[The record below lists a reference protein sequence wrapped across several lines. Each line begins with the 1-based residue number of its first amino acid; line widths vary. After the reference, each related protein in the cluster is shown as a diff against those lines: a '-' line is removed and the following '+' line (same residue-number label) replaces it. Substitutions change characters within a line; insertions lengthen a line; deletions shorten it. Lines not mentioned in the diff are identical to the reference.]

1 MEFLIIT
8 GLSGAGKTRV
18 MDVCEDMDYYCVDNM
33 PTALVRRFAD
43 LCLATKGRF
52 ERVALVLDSRS
63 AEDRAELTG
72 VLDELAGLDCGLR
85 VLFIEAAPAVLIRRY
100 KESRRPHPLAGPG
113 DSIDDCVRRET
124 EYMAPFRE
132 RADHIIDTSS
142 TSLSQLQNKLYEI
155 LAPGRSYFTVHV
167 SSFGFKH
174 GIPPES
180 DLVFDVR
187 CLPNPFYQEDLKPL
201 SGLDKVVA
209 DYIFRFENSRL
220 LLEKLLDLLSF
231 LLPRYMEEG
240 RHTLNISVG
249 CTGGRHRS
257 VAMAKAIADALEKQ
271 NFPVALSHRDMERSA
286 L

>member
-18 MDVCEDMDYYCVDNM
+18 MDLCEDLDYYCVDNL
-33 PTALVRRFAD
+33 PPALVSRFAD
-43 LCLATKGRF
+43 LCLATRGRF
-52 ERVALVLDSRS
+52 ERVALVLDVRAS
-63 AEDRAELTG
+63 ADCAELTA
-72 VLDELAGLDCGLR
+72 VLDELHSRDCGLR
-85 VLFIEAAPAVLIRRY
+85 VLFIEASPAAIIRRY
-100 KESRRPHPLAGPG
+100 KETRRPHPLASPG
-113 DSIDDCVRRET
+113 GSLAEAVRREQ
-124 EYMAPFRE
+124 ELMAPLLD
-132 RADHIIDTSS
+132 RASHVIDT
-142 TSLSQLQNKLYEI
+142 TDLTLSQLQNRLYAL
-155 LAPGRSYFTVHV
+155 LAPGKTYFSVQV

-174 GIPPES
+174 GVPPES

-201 SGLDKVVA
+201 CGLDKPVA
-209 DYIFRFENSRL
+209 DYIFRFDHSRI

-240 RHTLNISVG
+240 RHLLNISVG

-257 VAMAKAIADALEKQ
+257 VAMAKAIADALEEQ
-271 NFPVALSHRDMERSA
+271 GHSVNLLHRDMERSA

>member
-18 MDVCEDMDYYCVDNM
+18 MDLCEDLDYYCVDNM
-33 PTALVRRFAD
+33 PIALVRRFAE

-52 ERVALVLDSRS
+52 ERVALVLDVRAGGDRS
-63 AEDRAELTG
+63 ELTAL
-72 VLDELAGLDCGLR
+72 LDDLAGLDCGLR
-85 VLFIEAAPAVLIRRY
+85 VLFIEATPAILIRRY
-100 KESRRPHPLAGPG
+100 KESRRPHPMAVPG
-113 DSIDDCVRRET
+113 GSIADAVRREQ
-124 EYMAPFRE
+124 EYMAPLLR
-132 RADHIIDTSS
+132 RADHVIDTSE
-142 TSLSQLQNKLYEI
+142 TSLSQLQNQLYAI
-155 LAPGRSYFTVHV
+155 LAPGKTYFSVHI

-174 GIPPES
+174 GVPPES

-201 SGLDKVVA
+201 SGLEKVVS
-209 DYIFRFENSRL
+209 DYIFRFENSQIL
-220 LLEKLLDLLSF
+220 LDKLLDLLSF

-240 RHTLNISVG
+240 RHVLNISIG

-257 VAMAKAIADALEKQ
+257 VAVAKAIADALEQ
-271 NFPVALSHRDMERSA
+271 QGHSVSLSHRDMERSA

>member
-33 PTALVRRFAD
+33 PVPLVRRFAE
-43 LCLATKGRF
+43 LCLATRGRF

-63 AEDRAELTG
+63 AEDSREL
-72 VLDELAGLDCGLR
+72 LELIDELGVLDCGLR
-85 VLFIEAAPAVLIRRY
+85 LLYIEAESAVLLRRY
-100 KESRRPHPLAGPG
+100 KESRRPHPLAQPG
-113 DSIDDCVRRET
+113 ESLADGLRREQSF
-124 EYMAPFRE
+124 MAPFRE
-132 RADHIIDTSS
+132 RADYIVNTSHS
-142 TSLSQLQNKLYEI
+142 SLSQLQNTLYDI
-155 LAPGRSYFTVHV
+155 LAPGKNYFTVHV
-167 SSFGFKH
+167 SSFGFKN
-174 GIPPES
+174 GVPPES

-187 CLPNPFYQEDLKPL
+187 CLPNPFYEEDLKPL
-201 SGLDKVVA
+201 TGLDKVVA

-220 LLEKLLDLLSF
+220 LLEKLLDLLQF

-240 RHTLNISVG
+240 RHSLNIAVG

-257 VAMAKAIADALEKQ
+257 VAIAQAMGEALEAQ
-271 NFPVALSHRDMERSA
+271 GYSAGVSHRDMERSA

>member
-63 AEDRAELTG
+63 GEDRAELRA
-72 VLDELAGLDCGLR
+72 LLKELAGLDCGLR
-85 VLFIEAAPAVLIRRY
+85 VLFIEASPAVLIRRY

-113 DSIDDCVRRET
+113 DTIADCVRRET
-124 EYMAPFRE
+124 EYMAPFRKT
-132 RADHIIDTSS
+132 ADHIINTST
-142 TSLSQLQNKLYEI
+142 TSLSQLQNMLYDI
-155 LAPGRSYFTVHV
+155 LAPGKSYFTVHV

-174 GIPPES
+174 GVPPES

-201 SGLDKVVA
+201 SGLDKVVS
-209 DYIFRFENSRL
+209 DYIFRFENSQIL
-220 LLEKLLDLLSF
+220 LDKLLDLLSF

-240 RHTLNISVG
+240 RRTLNISVG

-257 VAMAKAIADALEKQ
+257 VAMAKAIGDALLSQ
-271 NFPVALSHRDMERSA
+271 SHSVVVSHRDMERSSV
-286 L
+286 

>member
-18 MDVCEDMDYYCVDNM
+18 MDMCEDMDYYCVDNM

-63 AEDRAELTG
+63 AEDRAELAG
-72 VLDELAGLDCGLR
+72 VLEELSGLDCGLR

-113 DSIDDCVRRET
+113 DTIADCVRREQ
-124 EYMAPFRE
+124 EYMAPFRAL
-132 RADHIIDTSS
+132 ADHILDTST

-155 LAPGRSYFTVHV
+155 LAPGKSYFTVHI

-257 VAMAKAIADALEKQ
+257 VAMAKAMAEELEKQ
-271 NFPVALSHRDMERSA
+271 GFPVSLSHRDMERSA